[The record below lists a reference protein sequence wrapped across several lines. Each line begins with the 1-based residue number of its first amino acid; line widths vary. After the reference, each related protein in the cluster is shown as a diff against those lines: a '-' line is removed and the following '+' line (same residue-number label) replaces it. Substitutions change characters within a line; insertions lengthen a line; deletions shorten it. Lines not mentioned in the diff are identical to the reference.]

1 LLLTFAMSESPPL
14 LVRSRLLGS
23 ALVVAAAAFLST
35 VVIAAPSLGL
45 TTELVSETEASPDAF
60 PLATPSGLS
69 PIWYDA
75 ADWSGVVRAVGDLQA
90 DVERVTTRR
99 PVVSTERTGAPAVV
113 IVGTVGRSAAIDALV
128 AAGKLDTSDLRG
140 KWESFVITTVEQPL
154 PDVARAL
161 VIAGSDKRGT
171 IYGIYELSEQLGVSP
186 WYWWA
191 DVPPRKLSAAYV
203 RPGRYASGEPVVRY
217 RGIFLND
224 EAPCLTGWAAEKFGG
239 LNSKFYTK
247 VFELLLRLRAN
258 YLWPAMWDNA
268 FNEDDPLNP
277 RLADEYGI
285 VMGTSHHEPMMRAHK
300 EWTKRR
306 EQYGNGKWNYATN
319 SEALQRFFREGIARN
334 KSYENLVTVGMRGDG
349 DTGMVS
355 TGSIQSDI
363 RQLEQIFTDQRR
375 ILAEEMKVDPATV
388 PQLWALFTE
397 VQMFYEAG
405 LRPPDDVTLLWTDDN
420 TGNLRRLPTP
430 EERKRSGGAGIYYH
444 FDMHGGPYAYQW
456 INTNP
461 LPKIAEQ
468 MTLAAEYGA
477 TRIWIVNVGDL
488 KPLELPIEFFLRMA
502 WNPAAY
508 TGDQVAAYTRRW
520 AERDFGPEHA
530 DEIAAIV
537 ALYTKY
543 NGWRKPELI
552 KPETFSLLHY
562 NEAER
567 VEAAWSDVAERAEKL
582 YAILPAEQRDAF
594 FQLVLHPAKASAIVA
609 AMNIAAGR
617 NHLFAKQGRSS
628 TNTAAERVRDLFR
641 QDRELTDAYN
651 HQIAGGKWN
660 HLMDQTHLG
669 QFDWEPPVVDL
680 MPPVVEVAPTNEA
693 RLGVSIEG
701 SPFTWPDHYAGP
713 VLPVFD
719 SFQPHRSYIEVFPI
733 GTQPI
738 EYTVTATQPWIVLEA
753 QQSPG
758 PDRRYWVSIDWA
770 KAPDGASTGEIL
782 VKGSRTV
789 AVKVPAMKATPAQHA
804 AAQGR
809 FASLTGPI
817 AFPATAATKQT
828 EVASV
833 RWVALPDYGRG
844 EAAMTIHPVTAASVL
859 PPASAPTLEY
869 TVYLPRAGTYTLTLV
884 LGPVM
889 DFVPDRGLRIAVSF
903 DDAAPQVLDLF
914 ANRADGTFLGH
925 TWDRASR
932 DNARFLRSTHVVAAP
947 GPHVLKLAMVDP
959 GVVVQSIIV
968 GDEPPHDSYF
978 GPPEAHPVE

>member
-1 LLLTFAMSESPPL
+1 MNN
-14 LVRSRLLGS
+14 RLLFAVWVSLLAALFS
-23 ALVVAAAAFLST
+23 APLQAG
-35 VVIAAPSLGL
+35 PSLGL
-45 TTELVSETEASPDAF
+45 SASLVVSAAPSSDAF
-60 PLATPSGLS
+60 PLVAAGRPAPL
-69 PIWYDA
+69 WYDP
-75 ADWSGVVRAVGDLQA
+75 ADHAGVVRAVRDLQA
-90 DVERVTTRR
+90 DIERVTSRKPLIASAR
-99 PVVSTERTGAPAVV
+99 PGGSNAV
-113 IVGTVGRSAAIDALV
+113 IIGTLGKNAAIDALV
-128 AAGKLDTSDLRG
+128 AVGKLDVGDLRG
-140 KWESFVITTVEQPL
+140 KWESFVITTVAKPMPGIE
-154 PDVARAL
+154 RAL
-161 VIAGSDKRGT
+161 VIVGSDKRGT
-171 IYGIYELSEQLGVSP
+171 IYGAYELSEQLGVSP

-191 DVPPRKLSAAYV
+191 DVPPKKRAEAYV
-203 RPGRYASGEPVVRY
+203 LPGRFASGEPVVRY

-224 EAPCLTGWAAEKFGG
+224 EAPCLTGWAKEKFGG

-247 VFELLLRLRAN
+247 VFELLLRMRAN

-277 RLADEYGI
+277 QLADEYGI

-300 EWTKRR
+300 EWTSRR
-306 EQYGNGKWNYATN
+306 DHYGNGQWNYATN
-319 SEALQRFFREGIARN
+319 GEALRKFFREGIARN

-349 DTGMVS
+349 DQGMVS
-355 TGSIQSDI
+355 TGSMASDI
-363 RQLEQIFTDQRR
+363 KQLEGIFSDQRK
-375 ILAEEMKVDPATV
+375 ILAEEMKTDPAKV

-397 VQMFYEAG
+397 VQQFYEHG

-420 TGNLRRLPTP
+420 TGSLRRLPTA

-444 FDMHGGPYAYQW
+444 IDMHGGPYAYQW

-468 MTLAAEYGA
+468 MNLAAEYGA

-502 WNPAAY
+502 WNPAAH

-520 AERDFGPEHA
+520 AARDFGPEHA

-537 ALYTKY
+537 GLYTKY

-567 VEAAWSDVAERAEKL
+567 VEAVWRDVVQRAEKL
-582 YAILPAEQRDAF
+582 YAVLPPAQRDAF
-594 FQLVLHPAKASAIVA
+594 FQLVLHPAKASALVA
-609 AMNIAAGR
+609 AMNITAGR
-617 NHLFAKQGRSS
+617 NHLFAKQGRAS
-628 TNTAAERVRDLFR
+628 TNAAAERVRELFR
-641 QDRELTDAYN
+641 EDQRLTNAYN
-651 HQIAGGKWN
+651 HQLAGGKWN

-669 QFDWEPPVVDL
+669 QFDWEPPVVDV
-680 MPPVVEVAPTNEA
+680 MPAVVEVAPANEA
-693 RLGVSIEG
+693 RMGVSIEG

-738 EYTVTATQPWIVLEA
+738 EYTITAAQPWIVLE
-753 QQSPG
+753 QQQGPG
-758 PDRRYWVSIDWA
+758 RDRRYWVSIDWA

-789 AVKVPAMKATPAQHA
+789 AVKVPVIKATPAQHA

-817 AFPATAATKQT
+817 AIAASAVTKQT
-828 EVASV
+828 EVAGV
-833 RWVALPDYGRG
+833 RWMVLPDYGRV

-859 PPASAPTLEY
+859 PPAAAPTLEY
-869 TVYLPRAGTYTLTLV
+869 PVYLPREGTYTVTLV

-889 DFVPDRGLRIAVSF
+889 DFVPDRGLRIAVAF
-903 DDAAPQVLDLF
+903 DDQPPQVLDIF
-914 ANRADGTFLGH
+914 ADRAAETFLGGN
-925 TWDRASR
+925 WSSRAAR
-932 DNARFLRSTHVVAAP
+932 DNARRLTWSHQLASA
-947 GPHVLKLAMVDP
+947 GPHVLKISMVDP
-959 GVVVQSIIV
+959 GIVLQTVIIN
-968 GDEPPHDSYF
+968 DRPLPESYF
-978 GPPEAHPVE
+978 GPEPMAIQGSFGH

>member
-1 LLLTFAMSESPPL
+1 MHIH
-14 LVRSRLLGS
+14 
-23 ALVVAAAAFLST
+23 T
-35 VVIAAPSLGL
+35 VVPKLIVAVLALWAPLAWSGPSLGL
-45 TTELVSETEASPDAF
+45 RDEIVVQSTPPPAAF
-60 PLATPSGLS
+60 PLVTTTRAAPL
-69 PIWYDA
+69 WYDA
-75 ADWSGVVRAVGDLQA
+75 ADWPGVVRAIGDLQA
-90 DVERVTTRR
+90 DIERVTGRKPGMSATR
-99 PVVSTERTGAPAVV
+99 PESPDLV
-113 IVGTVGRSAAIDALV
+113 IVGTLGRSAALEALV
-128 AAGKLDTSDLRG
+128 AAGKLDVAELRG
-140 KWESFVITTVEQPL
+140 KWESFVLTTVEQPL
-154 PDVARAL
+154 PGVERAL

-191 DVPPRKLSAAYV
+191 DVPPQKRSEAYI

-224 EAPCLTGWAAEKFGG
+224 EAPCLTGWAKEKFGG
-239 LNSKFYTK
+239 LNSQFYTK

-300 EWTKRR
+300 EWTSRR

-319 SEALQRFFREGIARN
+319 TEALQRFFREGIARN

-397 VQMFYEAG
+397 VQKFYEAG

-468 MTLAAEYGA
+468 MNLAAAYGA

-502 WNPAAY
+502 WNPGAH
-508 TGDQVAAYTRRW
+508 TVDQVAAYTRRW

-552 KPETFSLLHY
+552 KPETFSLLHHH
-562 NEAER
+562 EAER
-567 VEAAWSDVAERAEKL
+567 VEAAWRDVGERAEKL
-582 YAILPAEQRDAF
+582 YAVLPPEQRDAF

-617 NHLFAKQGRSS
+617 NHLFAKQGRAS
-628 TNTAAERVRDLFR
+628 TNVAAERVRELFR

-651 HQIAGGKWN
+651 HKLAGGKWN

-680 MPPVVEVAPTNEA
+680 VPPLVEVAPANEA

-738 EYTVTATQPWIVLEA
+738 EYTVTAAQPWIVLEE
-753 QQSPG
+753 QQGPG

-770 KAPDGASTGEIL
+770 KAPDGASTGEIF

-789 AVKVPAMKATPAQHA
+789 RVQVPVAKATPEQRA
-804 AAQGR
+804 AARGR

-817 AFPATAATKQT
+817 AFAASATVKRT
-828 EVASV
+828 EVGGV
-833 RWVALPDYGRG
+833 RWMALPDYGRG
-844 EAAMTIHPVTAASVL
+844 KEAMTIHPVTAASVL
-859 PPASAPTLEY
+859 PPAAAPTLEY
-869 TVYLPRAGTYTLTLV
+869 PVYLPRAGSYTVTLV

-889 DFVPDRGLRIAVSF
+889 DFVPDRGVRLGVSF
-903 DDAAPQVLDLF
+903 DDQPAQVLDIF
-914 ANRADGTFLGH
+914 ADRADGTFLGQ
-925 TWDRASR
+925 TWDRATR
-932 DNARFLRSTHVVAAP
+932 DNARFLRSTHTLATD
-947 GPHVLKLAMVDP
+947 GPHELKLTMVDP
-959 GVVVQSIIV
+959 GVVVQKIIV
-968 GDEPPHDSYF
+968 SDQKVPESYF
-978 GPPEAHPVE
+978 GPPECAPVP